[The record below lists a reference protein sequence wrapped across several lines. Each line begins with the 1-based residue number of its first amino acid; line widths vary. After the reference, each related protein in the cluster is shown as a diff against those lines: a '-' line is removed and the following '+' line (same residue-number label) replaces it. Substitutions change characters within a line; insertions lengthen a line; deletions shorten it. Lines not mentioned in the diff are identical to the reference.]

1 MEKLKAVAEVAHE
14 ETFGVSTKV
23 ATSQA
28 EQPKP
33 RITMPT
39 RLLIATIIGFATSAG
54 AEVHR
59 VIVKRLER
67 NLSQDISSKS
77 NHRDT
82 VVPGTRSCKSWSA

>member
-39 RLLIATIIGFATSAG
+39 RLPIACRSPESDRRPRLILWLIAGQDNSCWLRSSSRFD
-54 AEVHR
+54 
-59 VIVKRLER
+59 
-67 NLSQDISSKS
+67 LS
-77 NHRDT
+77 R
-82 VVPGTRSCKSWSA
+82 